1 MRSIASRSRR
11 LLAAG
16 VATGLASSAFA
27 PLASAQLA
35 GTIREGVDDGGRF
48 GAPLANLGD
57 LTGDGIDDFIVG
69 EPSYGAIGDGRIAVY
84 DGATATLLFAAI
96 GGSGEELGSSVAGVG
111 DWNGDGVRDF
121 AYSAPSW
128 NGASNDRGAI
138 DVASGVDGSVFRTF
152 LGTTNQRLG
161 DYMAAVGDLDGDR
174 IQELLVGDPA
184 ADELLIYKSS
194 GALLAKINASA
205 GDRFGYSPAR
215 LGDLDGDGIDE
226 FAASAR
232 FYDDSRA
239 GLTDCGRVL
248 IFSGKTRA
256 QLFSI
261 RGLANDDY
269 FATRIAPL
277 DDIDG
282 DGTADWAAG
291 TFYSDAGGHSSGQV
305 RVFSGKKGGTLHTFD
320 GHVALEMY
328 GISLDGVPDLNDDGF
343 GDFVIGGPYGGANGL
358 GHFEVRSGHDGTLL
372 WSRDGSSSTTN
383 ANEAFGTGVLG
394 GNFDGDGVGD
404 LLVADPYCDRR
415 ANLFLPWK
423 ELGTL
428 QWWYG
433 APAYTSHYGSGLA
446 GTFGTPQLSAL
457 GKPLL
462 GATFDVALT
471 NSRLATTTALLLL
484 GTTAINVPYKGGA
497 LLVQADL
504 ASLYISL
511 PSLGTVLS
519 EDLPNDPTLNGL
531 ELFVQV
537 LEADPGAVKK
547 ISMTDGLKLHLGWG

>member
-1 MRSIASRSRR
+1 MNSIAPRAPRLM
-11 LLAAG
+11 LLAAP
-16 VATGLASSAFA
+16 LCLA

-35 GTIREGVDDGGRF
+35 GTIREGVDDGGHF
-48 GAPLANLGD
+48 GSPLANLGD

-69 EPSYGAIGDGRIAVY
+69 EPNYGALGDGRIAVY
-84 DGATATLLFAAI
+84 DGATATLLFAAV
-96 GGSGEELGSSVAGVG
+96 GGTGEELGSSVAGVG
-111 DWNGDGVRDF
+111 DWNGDGTHDF
-121 AYSAPSW
+121 AYAAPSW

-138 DVASGVDGSVFRTF
+138 YVASGVDGTVFRTF
-152 LGTTNQRLG
+152 LRATNQRLG
-161 DYMAAVGDLDGDR
+161 DHLAAAGDLDGDK

-194 GALLAKINASA
+194 GALLVKINASG

-215 LGDLDGDGIDE
+215 LGDLDGDGVDE
-226 FAASAR
+226 IAASAR
-232 FYDDSRA
+232 FYDDARS

-269 FATRIAPL
+269 FATRIARL
-277 DDIDG
+277 DDLDG

-291 TFYSDAGGHSSGQV
+291 TYYADPNGHSSGQV
-305 RVFSGKKGGTLHTFD
+305 RVFSGKRGSTLWTLN
-320 GHVALEMY
+320 GLVASELY
-328 GISLDGVPDLNDDGF
+328 GIALDGLPDLNDDGV
-343 GDFVIGGPYGGANGL
+343 GDFAIGGPYGGTNGL
-358 GHFEVRSGHDGTLL
+358 GHFEVRNGQDGTLL
-372 WSRDGSSSTTN
+372 WSRDGTTASLS
-383 ANEAFGTGVLG
+383 ANEALGLGVLG

-415 ANLFLPWK
+415 ASLFLPWK
-423 ELGTL
+423 ELGTV

-457 GKPLL
+457 DKPIL

-484 GTTAINVPYKGGA
+484 GTSAINVPYKGGS

-504 ASLYISL
+504 ASIYFTL
-511 PSLGTVLS
+511 PSLGTVLT